1 MADKSLDELYIE
13 IETKSEKA
21 ESKIDDLIQDLT
33 KLKSALNGI
42 NDTGLSKL
50 LNKLDSLKN
59 NSLNRLA
66 NSVKSLSNSDLDKFS
81 KNLGTVRSELDKF
94 GNLGDGINNAG
105 KGLNNLSKGAQRL
118 SGVNIETTVGALKSI
133 YNEISKF
140 DTLSAKLA
148 NVASGLNGVG
158 SAAKTAARMA
168 SSGKTTRKKKTAS
181 TEGEVPTGK
190 DASGGFS
197 SLTLKEIKKSIPLAD
212 KLSMAF
218 ARLKGNARDVGNSF
232 KHIGN
237 RTKDVISKLSKI
249 AKVAK
254 TAGSV
259 LKKTFS
265 AALNPIK
272 TLSNLLKKLTS
283 RMKSTGKSGRSMGSF
298 LKEAFRGTLVY
309 GGMFMALSAVMNSVT
324 EGFQNMALGSERFN
338 KTMSSLATSTLY
350 MRNSLASALAP
361 ALNAIAPIVERLADG
376 FAKVTEKMGMFL
388 ARLTGQGSYTKAV
401 KTQVDYAASL
411 DKTGESADDAKKKAE
426 ELKKTVSGFDEL
438 NLIKTQ
444 ADDMSSSSSSS
455 SSKYEE
461 PTGNFIDVPAI
472 SSFGDRLRSA
482 IEAQDFEGIGSLFA
496 EKVNGIVNKINE
508 VDWSSVTEKIGTTLT
523 GITTAF
529 NSFFSGLDWAGLSAG
544 INSAISSVINGL
556 NTFITGTDWA
566 GLATGVGNGINL
578 IFSALDTIFTGF
590 DFASAGTAFANSVNG
605 LFSSVSWEGIGKTIS
620 DGIHGIAE
628 FLNNALTGIDW
639 QGVGNALMDAL
650 NGIDWDTMGED
661 LGLLLGNLFVAAAD
675 LLTGIIEDLPELIDG
690 LVNGLFAAVQA
701 IPWGEVSRA
710 TFELLGAALGALAK
724 TGIDSILRQFKV
736 IEDFCQ
742 SVQDYFSQYFSWG
755 DSPDEIINGLFQG
768 INDALSDIGQWIE
781 DNIFLPFMD
790 GFNEAFG
797 ITGKNVSTV
806 LEQSGMT
813 LTEALKKGIGAIWDK
828 VKEKF
833 NKFKTDVTAWF
844 NSKLTD
850 FKNFGSEI
858 ITKIRDGIGDIWSK
872 ISQKFT
878 DFKNKIKNFFSGL
891 DIFKIKVSYEPTTI
905 LGNTVNLPKLSFKAS
920 GGYVNSGEAF
930 IARENGMPEMVGRI
944 GNRTAV
950 ANNDQIVQAVSNGVF
965 NAIVSAMGMYQN
977 NNTTAT
983 DGSLTVVVPLDG
995 EVIYRNVINRHNSSV
1010 IMSGKSPLIV
1020 GG

>member
-94 GNLGDGINNAG
+94 GNSGDGITNAG
-105 KGLNNLSKGAQRL
+105 KGLNDLSKGAQRL
-118 SGVNIETTVGALKSI
+118 SSINIEPTVSALKAV
-133 YNEISKF
+133 YDEVAKF
-140 DTLSAKLA
+140 DTLSDNLV
-148 NVASGLNGVG
+148 NVANGISRLG
-158 SAAKTAARMA
+158 SAARFAARAA
-168 SSGKTTRKKKTAS
+168 SSATSPKQKSRSKTGT
-181 TEGEVPTGK
+181 VPTGK
-190 DASGGFS
+190 TSTGGLSSSSKEVKRTTSLVDRLRKAFS
-197 SLTLKEIKKSIPLAD
+197 NANNTAKKFGTTLKNVFKSAE
-212 KLSMAF
+212 KT
-218 ARLKGNARDVGNSF
+218 G
-232 KHIGN
+232 
-237 RTKDVISKLSKI
+237 SK
-249 AKVAK
+249 
-254 TAGSV
+254 
-259 LKKTFS
+259 FF
-265 AALNPIK
+265 NM
-272 TLSNLLKKLTS
+272 LKKLNS
-283 RMKSTGKSGRSMGSF
+283 RLKSTGKSGRSMGQF

-444 ADDMSSSSSSS
+444 ADDTSSSTSSS
-455 SSKYEE
+455 SSKYEK
-461 PTGNFIDVPAI
+461 PTGNFVEVPAV

-701 IPWGEVSRA
+701 IPWSEVSRA

-724 TGIDSILRQFKV
+724 TGLDSILRQFKV

-781 DNIFLPFMD
+781 DNIFQPFIN
-790 GFNEAFG
+790 GFKEAFG
-797 ITGKNVSTV
+797 IHSPSTV
-806 LEQSGMT
+806 MEEQGGFITEGLEN
-813 LTEALKKGIGAIWDK
+813 GIGDVWSK
-828 VKEKF
+828 VSQKF
-833 NKFKTDVTAWF
+833 
-844 NSKLTD
+844 TD
-850 FKNFGSEI
+850 FKNKVTNWFKEKIADFKTFGSDLINSIKE
-858 ITKIRDGIGDIWSK
+858 GIGDIWAK
-872 ISQKFT
+872 VSQKFT

-950 ANNDQIVQAVSNGVF
+950 ANNDQIVQAVSAGVF
-965 NAIVSAMGMYQN
+965 NAVVSAMGALSTGG
-977 NNTTAT
+977 NTGDTST
-983 DGSLTVVVPLDG
+983 PITINLDG
-995 EVIYRNVINRHNSSV
+995 EVIYRNVINRHNSQV
-1010 IMSGKSPLIV
+1010 LMSGKSPLIV

>member
-66 NSVKSLSNSDLDKFS
+66 NSVKSLSNKFS

-94 GNLGDGINNAG
+94 GNSGDGITNAG
-105 KGLNNLSKGAQRL
+105 KGLNDLSKGAQRL
-118 SGVNIETTVGALKSI
+118 SSINIEPTVSALKAV
-133 YNEISKF
+133 YDEVAKF
-140 DTLSAKLA
+140 DTLSDNLV
-148 NVASGLNGVG
+148 NVANGISRLG
-158 SAAKTAARMA
+158 SAARFAARAA
-168 SSGKTTRKKKTAS
+168 SSATSPKQKSRSKTGT
-181 TEGEVPTGK
+181 VPTGK
-190 DASGGFS
+190 TSTGGLSSSSKEVKRTTSLVDRLRKAFS
-197 SLTLKEIKKSIPLAD
+197 NAKNTAKKFGTTLKNVFKSAE
-212 KLSMAF
+212 KT
-218 ARLKGNARDVGNSF
+218 G
-232 KHIGN
+232 
-237 RTKDVISKLSKI
+237 SK
-249 AKVAK
+249 
-254 TAGSV
+254 
-259 LKKTFS
+259 FF
-265 AALNPIK
+265 NM
-272 TLSNLLKKLTS
+272 LKKLNS
-283 RMKSTGKSGRSMGSF
+283 RLKSTGKSGRSMGQF

-361 ALNAIAPIVERLADG
+361 ALNAIAPLVERLADG
-376 FAKVTEKMGMFL
+376 FAKVTDKIGMFL
-388 ARLTGQGSYTKAV
+388 ARLTGQGSYTKAI

-444 ADDMSSSSSSS
+444 ADNTSSSTSSS

-461 PTGNFIDVPAI
+461 PTGNFVEVPAV

-701 IPWGEVSRA
+701 IPWSEVSRA

-724 TGIDSILRQFKV
+724 TGLDSILRKFKV

-755 DSPDEIINGLFQG
+755 DSPEDIIKGLLQG
-768 INDALSDIGQWIE
+768 ISDALSDIGQWIK
-781 DNIFLPFMD
+781 DNIFQPFIN
-790 GFNEAFG
+790 GFKEAFG
-797 ITGKNVSTV
+797 IHSPSTV
-806 LEQSGMT
+806 MEEQGGFITEGLEN
-813 LTEALKKGIGAIWDK
+813 GIGDVWSK
-828 VKEKF
+828 VSQKF
-833 NKFKTDVTAWF
+833 
-844 NSKLTD
+844 TD
-850 FKNFGSEI
+850 FKNKVTNWFKEKIADFKTFGSDLINSIKE
-858 ITKIRDGIGDIWSK
+858 GIGDIWAK

-878 DFKNKIKNFFSGL
+878 DFKNKLKSFFSGL
-891 DIFKIKVSYEPTTI
+891 DIFNIKVSYEPTTI
-905 LGNTVNLPKLSFKAS
+905 LGKTVNLPKLSFKAS

-950 ANNDQIVQAVSNGVF
+950 ANNDQIVQAVSAGVF
-965 NAIVSAMGMYQN
+965 NAVVSAMGALSTGG
-977 NNTTAT
+977 NTGDT
-983 DGSLTVVVPLDG
+983 LTPITINLDG
-995 EVIYRNVINRHNSSV
+995 EVIYRNVINRHNKEV
-1010 IMSGKSPLIV
+1010 IMGGNSPLIV
-1020 GG
+1020 GT

>member
-50 LNKLDSLKN
+50 LNKLDSLKS

-94 GNLGDGINNAG
+94 GNSGDGISNAG
-105 KGLNNLSKGAQRL
+105 KGLNDLSKGAERL
-118 SGVNIETTVGALKSI
+118 SSINIEPTVSALKSV
-133 YNEISKF
+133 YNEVAKF
-140 DTLSAKLA
+140 DTLSDNLV
-148 NVASGLNGVG
+148 NVANGISRLG
-158 SAAKTAARMA
+158 SAARFAARAA
-168 SSGKTTRKKKTAS
+168 SSATSTKQKSRSKTGTD
-181 TEGEVPTGK
+181 PTGK
-190 DASGGFS
+190 TNTGGLS
-197 SLTLKEIKKSIPLAD
+197 SSSKEIKRATSLVDRLRKAFSSANNTAKKFGNTLKS
-212 KLSMAF
+212 AF
-218 ARLKGNARDVGNSF
+218 KSAGKTG
-232 KHIGN
+232 
-237 RTKDVISKLSKI
+237 SK
-249 AKVAK
+249 
-254 TAGSV
+254 
-259 LKKTFS
+259 FF
-265 AALNPIK
+265 NM
-272 TLSNLLKKLTS
+272 LKKLNS
-283 RMKSTGKSGRSMGSF
+283 RLKSTGKSGRSMGSF

-444 ADDMSSSSSSS
+444 ADDTSSSTSSSD
-455 SSKYEE
+455 KYEK

-472 SSFGDRLRSA
+472 SSFGDQLRSA

-797 ITGKNVSTV
+797 ITGKNTSTV
-806 LEQSGMT
+806 LEESGMT
-813 LTEALKKGIGAIWDK
+813 LTEALKKGIGIIWDK

-850 FKNFGSEI
+850 FKNFGSEV

-872 ISQKFT
+872 VSQKFT
-878 DFKNKIKNFFSGL
+878 DFKNNIKDFFTNM
-891 DIFKIKVSYEPTTI
+891 DIFNIKVSYEPTEI

-950 ANNDQIVQAVSNGVF
+950 ANNDQIVQAVSAGVF
-965 NAIVSAMGMYQN
+965 NAVVSAMGTLSGGR
-977 NNTTAT
+977 NT
-983 DGSLTVVVPLDG
+983 DSSIPIVINLNG
-995 EVIYRNVINRHNSSV
+995 EPIYKDVINRHNNEV
-1010 IMSGKSPLIV
+1010 IMGGISPLIV
-1020 GG
+1020 GT

>member
-50 LNKLDSLKN
+50 LNKLDSLKS
-59 NSLNRLA
+59 NSLSRLA

-158 SAAKTAARMA
+158 SAAKTAASA
-168 SSGKTTRKKKTAS
+168 AN
-181 TEGEVPTGK
+181 
-190 DASGGFS
+190 
-197 SLTLKEIKKSIPLAD
+197 SIPSQRVGNPLPTRTSAPTD
-212 KLSMAF
+212 EVNSGAF
-218 ARLKGNARDVGNSF
+218 AATNAEVKKATKQMSRLKSALSSVQKIGSKAGKAIVNGF
-232 KHIGN
+232 K
-237 RTKDVISKLSKI
+237 KVPSAISK
-249 AKVAK
+249 VHN
-254 TAGSV
+254 G
-259 LKKTFS
+259 
-265 AALNPIK
+265 
-272 TLSNLLKKLTS
+272 LKKLRS
-283 RMKSTGKSGRSMGSF
+283 SLKSTGKSGRSMGQF

-444 ADDMSSSSSSS
+444 ADDTSSSTSSSD
-455 SSKYEE
+455 KYEK

-797 ITGKNVSTV
+797 ITGKNASTV
-806 LEQSGMT
+806 LEESGMT
-813 LTEALKKGIGAIWDK
+813 LTEALKKGIGIIWDK
-828 VKEKF
+828 VKDKF
-833 NKFKTDVTAWF
+833 NKFKTDVAAWF

-872 ISQKFT
+872 VSQKFT

-950 ANNDQIVQAVSNGVF
+950 ANNDQIVQAVSAGVF
-965 NAIVSAMGMYQN
+965 NAVVSAMGALSTGG
-977 NNTTAT
+977 NTGDT
-983 DGSLTVVVPLDG
+983 LTPITINLDG
-995 EVIYRNVINRHNSSV
+995 EVIYRNVINRHNKEV
-1010 IMSGKSPLIV
+1010 IMGGNSPLIV
-1020 GG
+1020 GT

>member
-13 IETKSEKA
+13 IDTKSEKA

-50 LNKLDSLKN
+50 LNKLDSLKS

-66 NSVKSLSNSDLDKFS
+66 NSVKSLSNFDLDKFS

-94 GNLGDGINNAG
+94 GNSGDGINTAG

-118 SGVNIETTVGALKSI
+118 SSINIEPTVSALKAV
-133 YNEISKF
+133 YNEVAKF
-140 DTLSAKLA
+140 DTLSDNLV
-148 NVASGLNGVG
+148 NVANGISRLG
-158 SAAKTAARMA
+158 SAARFAARAA
-168 SSGKTTRKKKTAS
+168 SSATSPKQKSRSKTGT
-181 TEGEVPTGK
+181 VPTGK
-190 DASGGFS
+190 TSTGGLPSSSKEVKRTTNLVDRLRKAFS
-197 SLTLKEIKKSIPLAD
+197 NANNTAKKFGTTLKSVFKSAE
-212 KLSMAF
+212 KT
-218 ARLKGNARDVGNSF
+218 G
-232 KHIGN
+232 
-237 RTKDVISKLSKI
+237 SK
-249 AKVAK
+249 
-254 TAGSV
+254 
-259 LKKTFS
+259 FF
-265 AALNPIK
+265 NM
-272 TLSNLLKKLTS
+272 LKKLNS
-283 RMKSTGKSGRSMGSF
+283 RLKSTGKSGRSMGQF

-508 VDWSSVTEKIGTTLT
+508 VDWSSVSEKIGTTLT
-523 GITTAF
+523 GTTAAF

-620 DGIHGIAE
+620 DGIHGIAD

-797 ITGKNVSTV
+797 ITGKNASTV
-806 LEQSGMT
+806 LEESGMT
-813 LTEALKKGIGAIWDK
+813 LTEALKKGIGIIWDK
-828 VKEKF
+828 VKGKF
-833 NKFKTDVTAWF
+833 NKFKTDVAAWF

-872 ISQKFT
+872 VSQKFT

>member
-94 GNLGDGINNAG
+94 GNSGDGITNAG
-105 KGLNNLSKGAQRL
+105 KGLNDLSKGAQRL
-118 SGVNIETTVGALKSI
+118 SSINIEPTVSALKAV
-133 YNEISKF
+133 YNEVAKF
-140 DTLSAKLA
+140 DTLSDNLV
-148 NVASGLNGVG
+148 NVANGISRLG
-158 SAAKTAARMA
+158 SAARFAARAA
-168 SSGKTTRKKKTAS
+168 SSATSPKQKSHSKTGT
-181 TEGEVPTGK
+181 VPTGK
-190 DASGGFS
+190 TSTGGLPSSSKEVKRTTNLVDRLRKAFS
-197 SLTLKEIKKSIPLAD
+197 NANNTAKKFGTTLKSVFKSAE
-212 KLSMAF
+212 KT
-218 ARLKGNARDVGNSF
+218 G
-232 KHIGN
+232 
-237 RTKDVISKLSKI
+237 SK
-249 AKVAK
+249 
-254 TAGSV
+254 
-259 LKKTFS
+259 FF
-265 AALNPIK
+265 NM
-272 TLSNLLKKLTS
+272 LKKLNS
-283 RMKSTGKSGRSMGSF
+283 RLKSTGKSGRSMGQF

-350 MRNSLASALAP
+350 MRNSLTSALAP

-508 VDWSSVTEKIGTTLT
+508 VDWSSVSEKIGTTLT
-523 GITTAF
+523 GITAAF

-620 DGIHGIAE
+620 DGIHGIAD

-724 TGIDSILRQFKV
+724 TGLDSILRQFKV

-755 DSPDEIINGLFQG
+755 DSPEEIISGLFQG
-768 INDALSDIGQWIE
+768 INDAFSDIGQWIE

-790 GFNEAFG
+790 GFNSAFG
-797 ITGKNVSTV
+797 ICDDTSTV
-806 LEQSGMT
+806 LEESGMT
-813 LTEALKKGIGAIWDK
+813 LTEALKKGIGVIWDK

-858 ITKIRDGIGDIWSK
+858 INKIRDGIGDIWSK
-872 ISQKFT
+872 VSQKFT
-878 DFKNKIKNFFSGL
+878 DFKNKLKSFFSGL
-891 DIFKIKVSYEPTTI
+891 DIFNIKVSYEPTTI
-905 LGNTVNLPKLSFKAS
+905 LGKTVNLPKLSFKAS

-950 ANNDQIVQAVSNGVF
+950 ANNDQIVQAVSAGVF
-965 NAIVSAMGMYQN
+965 NAVVSAMGALSTGG
-977 NNTTAT
+977 NTGDVSTPIT
-983 DGSLTVVVPLDG
+983 INLDG
-995 EVIYRNVINRHNSSV
+995 EVIYRNVINRHNKEV
-1010 IMSGKSPLIV
+1010 IMGGNSPLIV
-1020 GG
+1020 GT

>member
-13 IETKSEKA
+13 IDTKSEKA

-94 GNLGDGINNAG
+94 GNSGDGITNAG
-105 KGLNNLSKGAQRL
+105 KGLNDLSKGAQRL
-118 SGVNIETTVGALKSI
+118 SSINIEPTVSALKAV
-133 YNEISKF
+133 YDEVAKF
-140 DTLSAKLA
+140 DTLSDNLV
-148 NVASGLNGVG
+148 NVANGISRLG
-158 SAAKTAARMA
+158 SAARFATRAA
-168 SSGKTTRKKKTAS
+168 SSATSPKQKSRSKTGT
-181 TEGEVPTGK
+181 VPTGK
-190 DASGGFS
+190 ISTGGLSSSSKEVKRTTSLVDRLRKAFS
-197 SLTLKEIKKSIPLAD
+197 NANNTAKKFGTTLKNVFKSAE
-212 KLSMAF
+212 KT
-218 ARLKGNARDVGNSF
+218 G
-232 KHIGN
+232 
-237 RTKDVISKLSKI
+237 SK
-249 AKVAK
+249 
-254 TAGSV
+254 
-259 LKKTFS
+259 FF
-265 AALNPIK
+265 NM
-272 TLSNLLKKLTS
+272 LKKLNS
-283 RMKSTGKSGRSMGSF
+283 RLKSTGKSGRSMGQF

-338 KTMSSLATSTLY
+338 KTMSSLTTSMLY
-350 MRNSLASALAP
+350 MRNSLASAVAP
-361 ALNAIAPIVERLADG
+361 ALNALAPVVERLADG
-376 FAKVTEKMGMFL
+376 FAKLTDKVGMFM
-388 ARLTGQGSYTKAV
+388 ARLLGQGTYTKAL

-411 DKTGESADDAKKKAE
+411 DKTSSSADKATASAE
-426 ELKKTVSGFDEL
+426 KLKKTVSGFDEL

-444 ADDMSSSSSSS
+444 ADDTSSSTSSSD
-455 SSKYEE
+455 KYEK

-472 SSFGDRLRSA
+472 SSFGDALR
-482 IEAQDFEGIGSLFA
+482 EAFNADEFEKIGSLFA
-496 EKVNGIVNKINE
+496 EKVNGFINKLNYIDWAGVQNKIN
-508 VDWSSVTEKIGTTLT
+508 T
-523 GITTAF
+523 GITNIATSF
-529 NSFFSGLDWAGLSAG
+529 NSF
-544 INSAISSVINGL
+544 INQVQWEDL
-556 NTFITGTDWA
+556 GTNI
-566 GLATGVGNGINL
+566 GNGINT
-578 IFSALDTIFTGF
+578 IISAIDTIFTGF
-590 DFASAGTAFANSVNG
+590 DWAGSGQALANLINGIFNSVQ
-605 LFSSVSWEGIGKTIS
+605 WEDIGKTFS
-620 DGIHGIAE
+620 DGVHSIAS
-628 FLNNALTGIDW
+628 FLINAIEGTDW
-639 QGVGNALMDAL
+639 KNVGTSLMAAL
-650 NGIDWDTMGED
+650 NGIDWDSVGED
-661 LGLLLGNLFVAAAD
+661 LGRLLGDVFVMACD
-675 LLTGIIEDLPELIDG
+675 LLTGIISDLPELIDG
-690 LVNGLFAAVQA
+690 LNRGLFSAVQS
-701 IPWGEVSRA
+701 INWSEVANSL
-710 TFELLGAALGALAK
+710 FELFGAALGALAE
-724 TGIDSILRQFKV
+724 TGLDSLMRKFEV
-736 IEDFCQ
+736 VENFCQ

-797 ITGKNVSTV
+797 ITGKNASTV
-806 LEQSGMT
+806 LEESGMT
-813 LTEALKKGIGAIWDK
+813 LTEALKKGIGVIWDK

-858 ITKIRDGIGDIWSK
+858 INKIRDGIGDIWSK
-872 ISQKFT
+872 VSQKFT

>member
-50 LNKLDSLKN
+50 LNKLDSLKS

-66 NSVKSLSNSDLDKFS
+66 NSVKSLSDSDLDRFS

-94 GNLGDGINNAG
+94 GNSGDGINTAG

-158 SAAKTAARMA
+158 SAAKTAASAA
-168 SSGKTTRKKKTAS
+168 SSIPSQRVGNPLPTRTSA
-181 TEGEVPTGK
+181 PTGK
-190 DASGGFS
+190 VNSGGFAA
-197 SLTLKEIKKSIPLAD
+197 TNAEVKKTTKQMS
-212 KLSMAF
+212 
-218 ARLKGNARDVGNSF
+218 RLKSALSSVQKIGSKAGKAIVNGF
-232 KHIGN
+232 K
-237 RTKDVISKLSKI
+237 KVPSAISK
-249 AKVAK
+249 VHN
-254 TAGSV
+254 G
-259 LKKTFS
+259 
-265 AALNPIK
+265 
-272 TLSNLLKKLTS
+272 LKKLRS
-283 RMKSTGKSGRSMGSF
+283 SLKSTGKSGRSMGQF

-544 INSAISSVINGL
+544 INSAIFSVINGL

-724 TGIDSILRQFKV
+724 TGLDSILRQFKV

-768 INDALSDIGQWIE
+768 ISDALSDIGQWIE

-797 ITGKNVSTV
+797 ISGKNASTV
-806 LEQSGMT
+806 LEESGMT
-813 LTEALKKGIGAIWDK
+813 LTEALKKGIGIIWDK

-844 NSKLTD
+844 KEKITD
-850 FKNFGSEI
+850 FKNFGSDLINSIKE
-858 ITKIRDGIGDIWSK
+858 GIGDIWAK
-872 ISQKFT
+872 VSQKFT
-878 DFKNKIKNFFSGL
+878 DFKNKIKSFFSGL
-891 DIFKIKVSYEPTTI
+891 DIFNIKVSYEPTTI
-905 LGNTVNLPKLSFKAS
+905 LGKTVNLPKLSFKAS

-950 ANNDQIVQAVSNGVF
+950 ANNDQIVQAVSAGVF
-965 NAIVSAMGMYQN
+965 NAVVSAMSALSTGG
-977 NNTTAT
+977 NTGDT
-983 DGSLTVVVPLDG
+983 LTPITINLDG
-995 EVIYRNVINRHNSSV
+995 EVIYRNVINRHNKEV
-1010 IMSGKSPLIV
+1010 IMGGNSPLIV
-1020 GG
+1020 GT

>member
-158 SAAKTAARMA
+158 SAAKTAASAA
-168 SSGKTTRKKKTAS
+168 SSIPYQRVGNPLPTRTSASTGKVNSVGFAATNAEVKKTTKQMS
-181 TEGEVPTGK
+181 
-190 DASGGFS
+190 
-197 SLTLKEIKKSIPLAD
+197 
-212 KLSMAF
+212 
-218 ARLKGNARDVGNSF
+218 RLKSALSSVQKIGSKAGKAIVNGF
-232 KHIGN
+232 K
-237 RTKDVISKLSKI
+237 KVPSAISK
-249 AKVAK
+249 VHN
-254 TAGSV
+254 G
-259 LKKTFS
+259 
-265 AALNPIK
+265 
-272 TLSNLLKKLTS
+272 LKKLRS
-283 RMKSTGKSGRSMGSF
+283 SLKSTGKSGRSMGQF

-701 IPWGEVSRA
+701 IPWSEVSRA

-724 TGIDSILRQFKV
+724 TGLDSILRQFKV

-797 ITGKNVSTV
+797 ISGKNASTV
-806 LEQSGMT
+806 LEESGMT
-813 LTEALKKGIGAIWDK
+813 LTEALKKGIGIIWDK

-844 NSKLTD
+844 KEKIAD
-850 FKNFGSEI
+850 FKTFGSDLINSIKE
-858 ITKIRDGIGDIWSK
+858 GIGDIWAK
-872 ISQKFT
+872 VSQKFT
-878 DFKNKIKNFFSGL
+878 DFKNNIKDFFTNM
-891 DIFKIKVSYEPTTI
+891 DIFNIKVSYEPTEI
-905 LGNTVNLPKLSFKAS
+905 LGKTVNLPKLSFKAS

-944 GNRTAV
+944 GTRTAV
-950 ANNDQIVQAVSNGVF
+950 ANNDQIVQAVSAGVF
-965 NAIVSAMGMYQN
+965 NAVVSAMATLSGGR
-977 NNTTAT
+977 NT
-983 DGSLTVVVPLDG
+983 DSSIPIVINLNG
-995 EVIYRNVINRHNSSV
+995 EPIYKDVINRHNNEV
-1010 IMSGKSPLIV
+1010 IMGGTSPLIV
-1020 GG
+1020 GT

>member
-50 LNKLDSLKN
+50 LNKLDSLKS

-94 GNLGDGINNAG
+94 GNSGDGITNAG
-105 KGLNNLSKGAQRL
+105 KGLNDLSKGAQRL
-118 SGVNIETTVGALKSI
+118 SSINIEPTVSALKAV
-133 YNEISKF
+133 YNEVAKF
-140 DTLSAKLA
+140 DTLSDNLV
-148 NVASGLNGVG
+148 NVANGISRLG
-158 SAAKTAARMA
+158 SAARFAARAA
-168 SSGKTTRKKKTAS
+168 SSATSPKQKSHSKTGT
-181 TEGEVPTGK
+181 VPTGK
-190 DASGGFS
+190 TSTGGLPSSSKEVKRTTNLVDRLRKAFS
-197 SLTLKEIKKSIPLAD
+197 NANNTAKKFGTTLKSVFKSAE
-212 KLSMAF
+212 KT
-218 ARLKGNARDVGNSF
+218 G
-232 KHIGN
+232 
-237 RTKDVISKLSKI
+237 SK
-249 AKVAK
+249 
-254 TAGSV
+254 
-259 LKKTFS
+259 FF
-265 AALNPIK
+265 NM
-272 TLSNLLKKLTS
+272 LKKLNS
-283 RMKSTGKSGRSMGSF
+283 RLKSTGKSGRSMGQF

-376 FAKVTEKMGMFL
+376 FAKLTDKVGMFM
-388 ARLTGQGSYTKAV
+388 ARLLGQGTYTKAL

-411 DKTGESADDAKKKAE
+411 DKTSSSADKATASAE
-426 ELKKTVSGFDEL
+426 KLKKTVSGFDEL

-444 ADDMSSSSSSS
+444 ADDTSSSTSSSD
-455 SSKYEE
+455 KYEK

-508 VDWSSVTEKIGTTLT
+508 VDWSSVSEKIGTTLT
-523 GITTAF
+523 GITAAF

-620 DGIHGIAE
+620 DGIHGIAD

-690 LVNGLFAAVQA
+690 LNRGLFSAVQS
-701 IPWGEVSRA
+701 INWSEVANSL
-710 TFELLGAALGALAK
+710 FELFGAALGALAK
-724 TGIDSILRQFKV
+724 TGLDSLMRKFEVVKN
-736 IEDFCQ
+736 FCQ

-755 DSPDEIINGLFQG
+755 DSPEDIIKGLLQG
-768 INDALSDIGQWIE
+768 IGDALSDIGQWIK
-781 DNIFLPFMD
+781 DNIFLPFVD

-797 ITGKNVSTV
+797 ITGKNASTV
-806 LEQSGMT
+806 LEESGMT
-813 LTEALKKGIGAIWDK
+813 LTEALKKGIGIIWDK
-828 VKEKF
+828 VKDKF

-872 ISQKFT
+872 VSQKFT
-878 DFKNKIKNFFSGL
+878 DFKNKIKNFFSSL

-950 ANNDQIVQAVSNGVF
+950 ANNDQIVQAVSAGVF
-965 NAIVSAMGMYQN
+965 NAVVSAMATLSGGR
-977 NNTTAT
+977 NT
-983 DGSLTVVVPLDG
+983 DSPIPIVINLNG
-995 EVIYRNVINRHNSSV
+995 EPIYKDVINRHNNEV
-1010 IMSGKSPLIV
+1010 IMGGTSPLIV
-1020 GG
+1020 GT

>member
-13 IETKSEKA
+13 IDTKSEKA

-50 LNKLDSLKN
+50 LNKLDSLKS
-59 NSLNRLA
+59 NSLSRLA

-94 GNLGDGINNAG
+94 GNSGDGITNAG
-105 KGLNNLSKGAQRL
+105 KGLNDLSKGAQRL
-118 SGVNIETTVGALKSI
+118 SSINIEPTVSALKAV
-133 YNEISKF
+133 YDEVAKF
-140 DTLSAKLA
+140 DTLSDNLV
-148 NVASGLNGVG
+148 NVANGISRLG
-158 SAAKTAARMA
+158 SAARFAARAA
-168 SSGKTTRKKKTAS
+168 SSATSPKQKSRSKTGT
-181 TEGEVPTGK
+181 VPTGK
-190 DASGGFS
+190 TSTGGLSSSSKEVKRTTSLVDRLRKAFS
-197 SLTLKEIKKSIPLAD
+197 NANNTAKKFGNTLKSVFKSAE
-212 KLSMAF
+212 KT
-218 ARLKGNARDVGNSF
+218 G
-232 KHIGN
+232 
-237 RTKDVISKLSKI
+237 SK
-249 AKVAK
+249 
-254 TAGSV
+254 
-259 LKKTFS
+259 FF
-265 AALNPIK
+265 NM
-272 TLSNLLKKLTS
+272 LKKLNS
-283 RMKSTGKSGRSMGSF
+283 RLKSTGKSGRSMGQF

-590 DFASAGTAFANSVNG
+590 DFASAGMAFADSVNG

-701 IPWGEVSRA
+701 IPWSEVSRA

-724 TGIDSILRQFKV
+724 TGLDSILRQFKV

-781 DNIFLPFMD
+781 DNIFVPFMD

-797 ITGKNVSTV
+797 ISGKNTSTI
-806 LEQSGMT
+806 LEESGMT
-813 LTEALKKGIGAIWDK
+813 LTEALKKGIGVIWDK

-858 ITKIRDGIGDIWSK
+858 ITKIRDGIGDVWSK
-872 ISQKFT
+872 VSQKFT